1 MHDTDHST
9 GTIDRTTPARSRTD
23 DSDSV
28 RGRIDDA
35 DGSGNGS
42 SSSSSSSSSVRHGG
56 DTVTPAGHTGDAA
69 SGVGRAAVP
78 TVDEVAA
85 AAGAA
90 SSELASTVPS
100 TRAAWLEAV
109 ADALDGRVDELVAL
123 ADEESHLGT
132 ARLTGEVARTT
143 GQLRLFAA
151 VLRDGAFLEVVID
164 HADASAT
171 PPKPEL
177 RRMLRPTGPV
187 AVFSASNFPF
197 AFSVAGG
204 DTASALAAG
213 CPVIVKAHSAHP
225 RLSRLTA
232 AIVTEALRS
241 AGAPDGTFA
250 LVEGRE
256 QGTALV
262 QHPAITAVGFTGS
275 LAGGRALFD
284 LASQRPAPIPFYGEL
299 GSTNPVVITEA
310 ALQGEAAGEL
320 ARGLAASFTLGVGQF
335 CTNPGLVL
343 VPSGSGFAELV
354 AQAAADTVAGRMLTP
369 GIAEAYAAGT
379 ARAAGHPGVRT
390 LLGDGTAAADSG
402 VPTVLATTAV
412 TVLDAPD
419 VLLEEIFG
427 PATLVIEVADDAEL
441 HAVLAEVGGALTATV
456 HAAPGEDIAGLVSRL
471 EPIAG
476 RVLFGGWPTGVA
488 VGWAQHHGGPW
499 SATTSLHTSV
509 GASAVRRFQRPI
521 VYQDAPERVL
531 PEALHEANPLR
542 LPRRVDGVLELPTA
556 TRA

>member
-9 GTIDRTTPARSRTD
+9 DTIDRTEADLQGTTARTAGPD
-23 DSDSV
+23 GDSDS
-28 RGRIDDA
+28 GRTGSSAASAAGTAGIASDA
-35 DGSGNGS
+35 D
-42 SSSSSSSSSVRHGG
+42 
-56 DTVTPAGHTGDAA
+56 
-69 SGVGRAAVP
+69 RAAVR
-78 TVDEVAA
+78 TVDEVASA
-85 AAGAA
+85 AAAAA
-90 SSELASTVPS
+90 SDLASTVPS

-109 ADALDGRVDELVAL
+109 ADALDARVDELVAL

-232 AIVTEALRS
+232 AIVVEALRS

-262 QHPAITAVGFTGS
+262 RHPAITAVGFTGS

-299 GSTNPVVITEA
+299 GSTNPVVITET

-369 GIAEAYAAGT
+369 GIAQAYAAGT
-379 ARAAGHPGVRT
+379 TRAAGHPGVRT
-390 LLGDGTAAADSG
+390 LLGGETAAADSG
-402 VPTVLATTAV
+402 VPTVLATTAA

-456 HAAPGEDIAGLVSRL
+456 HAAPGEDVTALVARL
-471 EPIAG
+471 ESIAG

-499 SATTSLHTSV
+499 PATTSLHTSV

-556 TRA
+556 ARA

>member
-1 MHDTDHST
+1 MHDTDHSAD
-9 GTIDRTTPARSRTD
+9 TIDRTTPARARTD

-28 RGRIDDA
+28 GGRIDRT
-35 DGSGNGS
+35 DGSGSSTDGNGGGGS
-42 SSSSSSSSSVRHGG
+42 SSVGLGG

-69 SGVGRAAVP
+69 SAA
-78 TVDEVAA
+78 
-85 AAGAA
+85 
-90 SSELASTVPS
+90 PS

-232 AIVTEALRS
+232 AIVVEALRS
-241 AGAPDGTFA
+241 ASAPDGTFA

-262 QHPAITAVGFTGS
+262 KHPAITAVGFTGS
-275 LAGGRALFD
+275 LAGGRSGRPRSPST
-284 LASQRPAPIPFYGEL
+284 ASSAARTRSSSPRPRCRARPRVNSRVDWRRRSPSAWGSSAP
-299 GSTNPVVITEA
+299 TPVSSSCRA
-310 ALQGEAAGEL
+310 AAG
-320 ARGLAASFTLGVGQF
+320 S
-335 CTNPGLVL
+335 
-343 VPSGSGFAELV
+343 PSSSRRPRRTRSLV
-354 AQAAADTVAGRMLTP
+354 AC
-369 GIAEAYAAGT
+369 
-379 ARAAGHPGVRT
+379 
-390 LLGDGTAAADSG
+390 
-402 VPTVLATTAV
+402 
-412 TVLDAPD
+412 
-419 VLLEEIFG
+419 
-427 PATLVIEVADDAEL
+427 
-441 HAVLAEVGGALTATV
+441 
-456 HAAPGEDIAGLVSRL
+456 
-471 EPIAG
+471 
-476 RVLFGGWPTGVA
+476 
-488 VGWAQHHGGPW
+488 
-499 SATTSLHTSV
+499 
-509 GASAVRRFQRPI
+509 
-521 VYQDAPERVL
+521 
-531 PEALHEANPLR
+531 
-542 LPRRVDGVLELPTA
+542 
-556 TRA
+556 